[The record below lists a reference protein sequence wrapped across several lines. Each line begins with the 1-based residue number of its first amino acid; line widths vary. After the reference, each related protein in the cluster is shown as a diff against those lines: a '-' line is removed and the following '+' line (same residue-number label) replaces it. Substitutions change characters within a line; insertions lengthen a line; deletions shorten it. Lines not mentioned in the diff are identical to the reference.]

1 MKRRY
6 NASRGGHA
14 PGHIREAF
22 HVLVE
27 DYLEGTHSSAE
38 DILTFRDSCKQKWW
52 EGLTPEGRIEW
63 ITGQLWNCTDT
74 GGFHDEGLD
83 WGSTYGTAA
92 RNLRATLAEV
102 KAGKI
107 ARRVG

>member
-22 HVLVE
+22 HVLVQ
-27 DYLEGTHSSAE
+27 DYLAGSHSTAE
-38 DILTFRDSCKQKWW
+38 DIATFHDPRKQKWW

-74 GGFHDEGLD
+74 AGLDDEGLD
-83 WGSTYGTAA
+83 WGCTYGTAA
-92 RNLRATLAEV
+92 RNLRATLAPADA
-102 KAGKI
+102 AG
-107 ARRVG
+107 V